1 MCLLHVLHMHSLH
14 NSLYTNSTLHLLP
27 PDVGD
32 TIYKTWTQD
41 SGLDCG
47 PDSGLNNRLNIGLE
61 FWLPWV
67 KLLSSKVLTLLDV
80 VSSSSVCCRDNEI
93 GTNLVSYPDPS
104 LGTRLVPIYIT
115 AKRDVILTIII
126 LFFTRVATVNMVLWE
141 DTRIV
146 PCDSQLWAIPCT
158 WSSYRN
164 NRICYTSAGKIFLT
178 SDKCYMQQ
186 KGIVPSQRFK

>member
-27 PDVGD
+27 PDIGD
-32 TIYKTWTQD
+32 TIYKTWTLD

-61 FWLPWV
+61 FWSPGV

-104 LGTRLVPIYIT
+104 LGTRLVTIYHI
-115 AKRDVILTIII
+115 
-126 LFFTRVATVNMVLWE
+126 FFKANNLAQSLCFLKTRVGPWSGDRASAKKHMCAHYL
-141 DTRIV
+141 I
-146 PCDSQLWAIPCT
+146 CT
-158 WSSYRN
+158 SCMPYSWTD
-164 NRICYTSAGKIFLT
+164 IH
-178 SDKCYMQQ
+178 
-186 KGIVPSQRFK
+186 